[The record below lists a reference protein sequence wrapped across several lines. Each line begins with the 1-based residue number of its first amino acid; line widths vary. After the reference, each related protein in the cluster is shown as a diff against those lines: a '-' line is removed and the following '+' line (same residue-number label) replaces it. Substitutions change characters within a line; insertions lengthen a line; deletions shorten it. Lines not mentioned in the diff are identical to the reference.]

1 MKHFQTQEETEEL
14 QGFQVQ
20 ELAKV
25 KHMVRR
31 WGFSIINQTTF
42 LLQIECILCVVTHH
56 MIYFGVMC
64 VALAHHTF
72 GLIPSLL
79 DLLNLLM

>member
-25 KHMVRR
+25 KHMVMHLGI
-31 WGFSIINQTTF
+31 WSSSFKIFSTNI
-42 LLQIECILCVVTHH
+42 
-56 MIYFGVMC
+56 
-64 VALAHHTF
+64 
-72 GLIPSLL
+72 L
-79 DLLNLLM
+79 DL